1 MNIRN
6 KLTRAA
12 DWYASLT
19 PIQRA
24 QIVTVAFFAGMLI
37 GAVIACSPQNRSAIT
52 ITQRAGRYIATVDGR
67 SERIGRTA
75 AEASVIATRLM
86 LQHAVENPSGGVLI
100 APADVLDLVPAHL
113 RDVPAV
119 PR

>member
-19 PIQRA
+19 PIQCV
-24 QIVTVAFFAGMLI
+24 QIVAVAFFTGLLL
-37 GAVIACSPQNRSAIT
+37 GAVIACSPQNRSTIT
-52 ITQRAGRYIATVDGR
+52 ITQRAGWYIATVDGR

-75 AEASVIATRLM
+75 SEGAALATRLM